1 MLRRFAT
8 SALLQPSHTS
18 SAISR
23 SRGVRSRNWFSFSG
37 DTAALA
43 AAAEEHAS
51 ALTQLNTS
59 AGAVAKSTGENLAR
73 MQDAAHLG
81 ASAGAHATD
90 GTKTVATMNTAMQG
104 IDRCSHR
111 IKQAVTAIDEIAFQ
125 TNLLAL
131 NAAIEAARAGE
142 AGRGFAVV
150 AEEVRRLAQRS
161 AVSAKETAEIVVTT
175 QTATA
180 RGVETA
186 LQVGRDFEVIA
197 QEVERL
203 RAQVGDTATASS
215 RQTGEI
221 QTILTMLR
229 ELGASTAGTAD
240 QAARGAQIATTLH
253 EHATRLETD
262 SAELSRFLR
271 LDQKN
276 PHATEP
282 TLPEPAS
289 GAGPARA
296 AALQFAASA

>member
-186 LQVGRDFEVIA
+186 LQVGRAVEVIA

-203 RAQVGDTATASS
+203 RAQVGDPA
-215 RQTGEI
+215 TGEPI
-221 QTILTMLR
+221 GET
-229 ELGASTAGTAD
+229 EDNFKASIAGETYEYTQMYPGFAKTARDEGLSEIAD
-240 QAARGAQIATTLH
+240 WFETL
-253 EHATRLETD
+253 
-262 SAELSRFLR
+262 
-271 LDQKN
+271 
-276 PHATEP
+276 
-282 TLPEPAS
+282 
-289 GAGPARA
+289 ARA
-296 AALQFAASA
+296 EKSHAGRFQQGLDSLS